1 MNLASSKQKYEPPV
15 PDEAACM
22 DALFRELDLWRATGQ
37 KPRLF
42 LRDDDAI
49 DATPALDRL
58 ISGCEEFNIP
68 LLLATIPKPA
78 NQALRKRVLASP
90 LVRGAVH
97 GYLHKNH
104 SPMGEKTCELGNHRP
119 LKTVLGELRE
129 GREKLLD
136 LFDGNLSGIIVPPW
150 NRIHD
155 PIIDGLKGLGFE
167 GLSTHA
173 WLKHEMPLPMI
184 NTHVDIMHWSAG
196 TIGREHNWVL
206 NQIAINLEI
215 ARKKGGRAV
224 GILTH
229 HLVHDEKA
237 WAMLDK
243 LYGTLNGKVSW
254 VAADD
259 LLGEPAEPIQ
269 P

>member
-1 MNLASSKQKYEPPV
+1 MASSKTQIEPPIPEENV
-15 PDEAACM
+15 CM
-22 DALFRELDLWRATGQ
+22 DMLFQELDLWQSSGQ

-42 LRDDDAI
+42 LRDDDATEV
-49 DATPALDRL
+49 TPALEKL
-58 ISGCEEFNIP
+58 IAPCENFGIP

-78 NQALRKRVLASP
+78 NLALGTRVLKSP

-97 GYLHKNH
+97 GYRHKNH
-104 SPMGEKTCELGNHRP
+104 SPMGVKTCELGNHRP
-119 LKTVLGELRE
+119 LGTVLEELRE
-129 GREKLLD
+129 GREKLLE
-136 LFDGNLSGIIVPPW
+136 LFDGNLSDIIVPPW

-155 PIIDGLKGLGFE
+155 EIINELQELGFK

-173 WLKHEMPLPMI
+173 WLKREMPLPMV

-206 NQIAINLEI
+206 NQITLNLEI
-215 ARKKGGRAV
+215 ARKKGGRAI
-224 GILTH
+224 GILSH
-229 HLVHDEKA
+229 HLVHDDKA

-243 LYGTLNGKVSW
+243 LYATLEGKVDW

-259 LLGEPAEPIQ
+259 LLGELAEPIS
-269 P
+269 

>member
-1 MNLASSKQKYEPPV
+1 
-15 PDEAACM
+15 M
-22 DALFRELDLWRATGQ
+22 DALFRELDKWQTAGK

-49 DATPALDRL
+49 DATPALDKL
-58 ISGCEEFNIP
+58 IGPCEDFDIP
-68 LLLATIPKPA
+68 LLLATIPQPA
-78 NQALRKRVLASP
+78 NTALGKRVIKSP

-97 GYLHKNH
+97 GYRHKNH
-104 SPMGEKTCELGNHRP
+104 SPMGEKTCELGTQRP
-119 LKTVLGELRE
+119 LQTVLDELAE
-129 GREKLLD
+129 GREKLLN
-136 LFDGNLSGIIVPPW
+136 LFEGNLSAIIVPPW
-150 NRIHD
+150 NRIHE
-155 PIIDGLKGLGFE
+155 PVIDELLGLGFG

-173 WLKHEMPLPMI
+173 WLKHKMPLPMVS
-184 NTHVDIMHWSAG
+184 THVDIMHWSAG

-206 NQIAINLEI
+206 NQLTLNLEI
-215 ARKKGGRAV
+215 ARNKGGRAI

-243 LYGTLNGKVSW
+243 LYALLDGKVDW

-259 LLGEPAEPIQ
+259 LLSEAAEPI
-269 P
+269 

>member
-1 MNLASSKQKYEPPV
+1 
-15 PDEAACM
+15 M
-22 DALFRELDLWRATGQ
+22 DALHQELDSWQSNGQ

-49 DATPALDRL
+49 EATPALEKL
-58 ISGCEEFNIP
+58 IGPCEDFGIP

-78 NQALRKRVLASP
+78 SKALGARVIKSP

-97 GYLHKNH
+97 GYRHKNH
-104 SPMGEKTCELGNHRP
+104 SPEGVKTCELGNHRP
-119 LKTVLGELRE
+119 LEVVLGELQE
-129 GREKLLD
+129 GREKLLE
-136 LFDGNLSGIIVPPW
+136 LFDGNLSDIIVPPW

-155 PIIDGLKGLGFE
+155 EIINELKGLGFK

-173 WLKHEMPLPMI
+173 WLKLAMPLPMV

-206 NQIAINLEI
+206 NQVTLNLEI
-215 ARKKGGRAV
+215 ARNKGGRAI
-224 GILTH
+224 GILSH
-229 HLVHDEKA
+229 HLAHDDKA

-243 LYGTLNGKVSW
+243 LYATLEGKVDW
-254 VAADD
+254 VAADS
-259 LLGEPAEPIQ
+259 LINEPAEPVS
-269 P
+269 